1 MKKTIII
8 TGALGQDGLILSK
21 ILLKNKKYRVIGVV
35 KKKSRNK
42 KLKNKNIL
50 YKNINLLNL
59 KSIIKLIQKYKPEC
73 IVHLAAINN
82 SHHKVHNINF
92 RKYYKTNIKITKNL
106 INALVKVDK
115 KIKFIFAGSSQMY
128 SSLKKKI
135 INEKTKFKSKLFYG
149 RYKIDSHY
157 FLMKIKKKYDLKITT
172 VILFNH
178 DSKFRNN
185 KFLLPRV
192 VHAIKFNKLLF
203 LKKIYSI
210 NISGDFSHADDIC
223 NGIFLIINSKKNLD
237 KIILSSSKITE
248 FNNIIN
254 YFSKKEKFFLTLRE
268 NKNLNNNA
276 CIGDNSLAKKKMN
289 WKPKKTIYD
298 AAQELFDVI

>member
-128 SSLKKKI
+128 SSKKKKI
-135 INEKTKFKSKLFYG
+135 INEKTKFKSKLFMEDT
-149 RYKIDSHY
+149 K
-157 FLMKIKKKYDLKITT
+157 
-172 VILFNH
+172 
-178 DSKFRNN
+178 
-185 KFLLPRV
+185 
-192 VHAIKFNKLLF
+192 
-203 LKKIYSI
+203 
-210 NISGDFSHADDIC
+210 
-223 NGIFLIINSKKNLD
+223 
-237 KIILSSSKITE
+237 
-248 FNNIIN
+248 
-254 YFSKKEKFFLTLRE
+254 
-268 NKNLNNNA
+268 
-276 CIGDNSLAKKKMN
+276 
-289 WKPKKTIYD
+289 
-298 AAQELFDVI
+298 